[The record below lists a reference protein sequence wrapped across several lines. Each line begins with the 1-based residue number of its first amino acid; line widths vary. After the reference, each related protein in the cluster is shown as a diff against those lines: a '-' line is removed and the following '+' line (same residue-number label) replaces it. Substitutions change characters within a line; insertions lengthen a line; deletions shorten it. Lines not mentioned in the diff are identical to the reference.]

1 MIEAVL
7 ETLRK
12 NRLRDA
18 YIRLL
23 VTRGVGD
30 LGLNPTI
37 CKTPSV
43 IVITEPASPST
54 DPRSKAAGI
63 TAIISSIRR
72 DPVDAT
78 SHEVKSLNY
87 LNSILARWEAI
98 EAGVNEAIMLDTQG
112 FVSEAT
118 AENVFIVRKGKIATP
133 STNSAI
139 LHGVTRQK
147 IIEISENLGYAIS
160 EREITPFELINSEEV
175 FLTGTL
181 AEIVPVLKVNGR
193 VIGSGRVG
201 PVTARIFGEFAKIR
215 GEPGEGIPIL
225 SGEGPQGQEN
235 RRLVSSGILSKR
247 QSDHIEITMF
257 GYCRKKASNVSDPCG
272 QKSGRGS
279 RDSFGIASALR
290 VTPVK
295 RCEAK
300 RNYFARTHESA
311 PQRMHFTPSPIG
323 FEGSFARIEKYL
335 SVSVDR
341 GSMCLQLVHSAKWK
355 RFGGGALA
363 SFVSGG
369 VADIDALSD
378 PLVERSVMCPH
389 I

>member
-1 MIEAVL
+1 MKTVQDSHEFLNKENLFVYVDGELLPKEKATVSVMDHGLLYGDGVFEGIRAYDGVVFKLKEHIDRLYESANYIRLNIPMSREAMMQSVI

-12 NRLRDA
+12 NKLKDA

-43 IVITEPASPST
+43 IVITEPTAPAQ
-54 DPRSKAAGI
+54 DPRSKASGI
-63 TAIISSIRR
+63 SAIISSIRR

-118 AENVFIVRKGKIATP
+118 AENVFIVRKGQIATP
-133 STNSAI
+133 PTNSAI

-147 IIEISENLGYAIS
+147 VIEIAEDLGYVVS
-160 EREITPFELINSEEV
+160 EREITPFELVNAEEV

-181 AEIVPVLKVNGR
+181 AELVPVTKINGR
-193 VIGSGRVG
+193 IIGSGKVG

-215 GEPGEGIPIL
+215 ISHSEGTPIYDAPAPEQR
-225 SGEGPQGQEN
+225 GAG
-235 RRLVSSGILSKR
+235 R
-247 QSDHIEITMF
+247 Q
-257 GYCRKKASNVSDPCG
+257 N
-272 QKSGRGS
+272 
-279 RDSFGIASALR
+279 
-290 VTPVK
+290 
-295 RCEAK
+295 
-300 RNYFARTHESA
+300 
-311 PQRMHFTPSPIG
+311 
-323 FEGSFARIEKYL
+323 
-335 SVSVDR
+335 
-341 GSMCLQLVHSAKWK
+341 
-355 RFGGGALA
+355 
-363 SFVSGG
+363 
-369 VADIDALSD
+369 
-378 PLVERSVMCPH
+378 
-389 I
+389 